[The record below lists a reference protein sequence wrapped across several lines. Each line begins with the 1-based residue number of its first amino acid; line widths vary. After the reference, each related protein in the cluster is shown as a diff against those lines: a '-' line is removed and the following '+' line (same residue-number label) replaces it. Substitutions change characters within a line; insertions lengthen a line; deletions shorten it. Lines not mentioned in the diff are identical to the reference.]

1 NQPFKVAD
9 FKPFDW
15 KIDQKNN
22 IAELAG
28 MGSNITGNIRGWQ
41 MQLENTNLAYVPFD
55 TFYSASGKVQTNFL
69 GNNLTADIFDAG
81 VRYGYG
87 ADGKLTGETSLALIG
102 RGAAFDA
109 LPGMYS
115 SQVDPNAPQPL
126 SQKFTSFSHY
136 TLDLTKDMRVGSL
149 GGNNLEWV
157 LPGQD
162 VIAKE
167 LAQKG
172 AIVAGISSN
181 NFGVGA
187 EAIFGNS
194 ITKDSPLHMYGI
206 DFAKDKMLDDKSF
219 WGAGVRFGASEIT
232 PLAFD
237 KKTYFNE
244 RQVLNSSPF
253 GAVSLGQFT
262 GGLLAEDLA
271 VGKIPGWSYS
281 GTRAQGWQF
290 DQSLTPAHQALSI
303 QGLYGTTNILTD
315 AYTENYTA
323 LFANKGQEILYT
335 SGIAAK
341 GGLSNTAE
349 DFGGSFLTR
358 ELNRGVYVS
367 KVLED
372 ASHFANINIPQ
383 TLATP
388 QQLMSPN
395 NNLWAYDTMFSNA
408 HHTYTGE
415 IKDFVARVGIN
426 EQGKVFEEFI
436 AAAAKDRG
444 RLADLTAPV
453 FLNERGFADTLGAVS
468 RYQGVDGSKVLLDV
482 KSVNDIPALAR
493 LHEVSF
499 ERGGMPF
506 ADALNPLK
514 GFDDVSFDGGRN
526 WQKVSAWIDS
536 GKLLFSN
543 DQSMPRLPVYIAT
556 AANSHVALERDLSGP
571 QSAENPGLTAKD
583 LTALAARPYNVH
595 ADGNTA
601 KGQHIELLLN
611 SNFSG
616 GMQLDQRAMNYHSA
630 GKLNDFA
637 TITDGER
644 TPSVLGRMSM
654 IDGNQVV
661 YFDPSGA
668 SMISGTGKFLVSS
681 TNPNGLYLDHVYE
694 TNGART
700 HGGIRY
706 DDLTFEYK
714 FKGEGDTA
722 RQYVFAHDVTQ
733 HGNNFEYSIHHP
745 AVGIMDGKTTYDK
758 LSALKTGEFAG
769 SLHLKNVA
777 EMAFIAPQLRAES
790 DVAEAYK
797 NSVAQR
803 TAQVDAVREQ
813 LRKEMGDAAL
823 TALKPQEIDV
833 KIKERIS
840 AMDNDLG
847 RITRTTLAA
856 NPDAKLPEIEKA
868 YDSWARTQT
877 NAHQVD
883 LLAGGIARNQWLVS
897 TLQTPFSAGLSQ
909 DQVGLILNNQ
919 AGDRAFYANVVDP
932 SNKLTS
938 QMSASAGS
946 LVYFNQ
952 QGQLDY
958 FTGIN
963 YLNNV
968 DGKGQLI
975 VNTFE
980 DAANKL
986 HVGGYRVNEL
996 AMTHSLRDEDRRV
1009 HLDVLRNGTKFFDH
1023 NYADT
1028 TDGIKVHTTAFGGWD
1043 VVRGLSR
1050 DPAKPAT
1057 QGDIRLLNVEN
1068 LSLVPPQLRAE
1079 SDVAEAYKN
1088 SVAQRTAQVDAV
1100 REQLRKE
1107 MGDAALTALKPQ
1119 EIDVKIKERISAMDN
1134 DLGRITRTTL
1144 AANPD
1149 AKLPEIEKA
1158 YDSWARTQTNAH
1170 QVDLLAGGI
1179 ARNQWLVSTLQTP
1192 FSAGLSQ
1199 DQVGLILN
1207 NQAGDRAFY
1216 ANVVD
1221 PSNKLTSQMSAS
1233 AGSLVYFN
1241 QQGQLDY
1248 FTGINYLNNVDGKGQ
1263 LIVNTFED
1271 AANKLHVGGYR
1282 VNELA
1287 MTHSLRDEDR
1297 RVHLDVLRNGTK
1309 FFDHNYAD
1317 TTDGIKVHTTAFGG
1331 WDVVRGLSRDPAK
1344 PATQGDIRLLNV
1356 ENLSLVPPQLL
1367 ADAGALDA
1375 HKTLTDQEQQQRTAF
1390 EETKKADTAYQGLD
1404 ATKKDRAFME
1414 WQSQQDSDLGRVTKD
1429 VLTKNPEAKIADVS
1443 AAFQDFKKTQANYHA
1458 VELLPE
1464 GKAANQWLIS
1474 SLQTPFSAGLS
1485 QDQVNLHL
1493 VNHAG
1498 DKAFYANVA
1507 DRYKPY
1513 IKTATMSADN
1523 NSNIYFDRSGQL
1535 EFFTLTNYL
1544 KEATPG
1550 EGQFIANSF
1559 RDQQNKLNAGGY
1571 WAKELALAY
1580 DLRPDG
1586 KTHLDVIFGK
1596 SSIYG
1601 RY

>member
-1 NQPFKVAD
+1 TFAALDPATLAPGGIGSYLQQNNNLFADNLTTNSHLFDNPALKEPDFLKSAYDRDWKKFFGNLASAMQFAGEASGSEFLTSAGVALAAVNNVSLSNDDAAAKIARGEELSYWETPWFSSPLGLSNFNLGGNYGWTLTGYLTNDVLHPWANPEKIAALNNKLLSFDSYYEYLVGQETNMQPVLEYTAWKQAQLSNPKIMEQYRAAGAISIFDGASERMIDASVKDNAPARYYFKNVGIDSMAALETAYSGASFAGMTAWDNPTVNVNSWLDHFKQGNAINYINPLNQPFKVAD

-823 TALKPQEIDV
+823 TA
-833 KIKERIS
+833 
-840 AMDNDLG
+840 
-847 RITRTTLAA
+847 
-856 NPDAKLPEIEKA
+856 
-868 YDSWARTQT
+868 
-877 NAHQVD
+877 
-883 LLAGGIARNQWLVS
+883 
-897 TLQTPFSAGLSQ
+897 
-909 DQVGLILNNQ
+909 
-919 AGDRAFYANVVDP
+919 
-932 SNKLTS
+932 
-938 QMSASAGS
+938 
-946 LVYFNQ
+946 
-952 QGQLDY
+952 
-958 FTGIN
+958 
-963 YLNNV
+963 
-968 DGKGQLI
+968 
-975 VNTFE
+975 
-980 DAANKL
+980 
-986 HVGGYRVNEL
+986 
-996 AMTHSLRDEDRRV
+996 
-1009 HLDVLRNGTKFFDH
+1009 
-1023 NYADT
+1023 
-1028 TDGIKVHTTAFGGWD
+1028 
-1043 VVRGLSR
+1043 
-1050 DPAKPAT
+1050 
-1057 QGDIRLLNVEN
+1057 
-1068 LSLVPPQLRAE
+1068 
-1079 SDVAEAYKN
+1079 
-1088 SVAQRTAQVDAV
+1088 
-1100 REQLRKE
+1100 
-1107 MGDAALTALKPQ
+1107 
-1119 EIDVKIKERISAMDN
+1119 
-1134 DLGRITRTTL
+1134 
-1144 AANPD
+1144 
-1149 AKLPEIEKA
+1149 
-1158 YDSWARTQTNAH
+1158 
-1170 QVDLLAGGI
+1170 
-1179 ARNQWLVSTLQTP
+1179 
-1192 FSAGLSQ
+1192 
-1199 DQVGLILN
+1199 
-1207 NQAGDRAFY
+1207 
-1216 ANVVD
+1216 
-1221 PSNKLTSQMSAS
+1221 
-1233 AGSLVYFN
+1233 
-1241 QQGQLDY
+1241 
-1248 FTGINYLNNVDGKGQ
+1248 
-1263 LIVNTFED
+1263 
-1271 AANKLHVGGYR
+1271 
-1282 VNELA
+1282 
-1287 MTHSLRDEDR
+1287 
-1297 RVHLDVLRNGTK
+1297 
-1309 FFDHNYAD
+1309 
-1317 TTDGIKVHTTAFGG
+1317 
-1331 WDVVRGLSRDPAK
+1331 
-1344 PATQGDIRLLNV
+1344 
-1356 ENLSLVPPQLL
+1356 
-1367 ADAGALDA
+1367 
-1375 HKTLTDQEQQQRTAF
+1375 
-1390 EETKKADTAYQGLD
+1390 
-1404 ATKKDRAFME
+1404 
-1414 WQSQQDSDLGRVTKD
+1414 
-1429 VLTKNPEAKIADVS
+1429 
-1443 AAFQDFKKTQANYHA
+1443 
-1458 VELLPE
+1458 
-1464 GKAANQWLIS
+1464 
-1474 SLQTPFSAGLS
+1474 
-1485 QDQVNLHL
+1485 
-1493 VNHAG
+1493 
-1498 DKAFYANVA
+1498 
-1507 DRYKPY
+1507 
-1513 IKTATMSADN
+1513 
-1523 NSNIYFDRSGQL
+1523 
-1535 EFFTLTNYL
+1535 
-1544 KEATPG
+1544 
-1550 EGQFIANSF
+1550 
-1559 RDQQNKLNAGGY
+1559 
-1571 WAKELALAY
+1571 
-1580 DLRPDG
+1580 
-1586 KTHLDVIFGK
+1586 
-1596 SSIYG
+1596 
-1601 RY
+1601 